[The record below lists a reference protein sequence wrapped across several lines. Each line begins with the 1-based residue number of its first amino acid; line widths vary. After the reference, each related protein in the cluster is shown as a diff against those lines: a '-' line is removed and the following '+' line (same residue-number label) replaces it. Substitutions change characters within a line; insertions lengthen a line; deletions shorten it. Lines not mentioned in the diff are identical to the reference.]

1 MEIFP
6 KLFNRVVWNL
16 FNDLTGMKAVP
27 KSSDTFY
34 PMNVIWDKAANRNSP
49 KFLKFLIFFF

>member
-16 FNDLTGMKAVP
+16 FNDLTGMNTLSKF
-27 KSSDTFY
+27 SDALY
-34 PMNVIWDKAANRNSP
+34 AANVIFDNDEKNIP
-49 KFLKFLIFFF
+49 HTLLILFK